1 MPSLKH
7 LNILWPIVCVVFGLA
22 LLLMEPLPLQVL
34 RNSLFDQ
41 YQRWHPRDYQDVP
54 VRIID
59 IDETSLA
66 RLGQWPWPRTRIADL
81 VEKLRAAG
89 VAAIGF
95 DVVFAEADRTSP
107 QAMASLWPL
116 KPALRHALEKL
127 PDHDQVLADSLAG
140 AGVVLGFVV
149 QSGVT
154 DANHNPV
161 TKLSAHPFRYIYSGE
176 PPGRWLH
183 AFDSAVTSRPAL
195 EKAAQGNGAL
205 SFVPD
210 GDGVVRRVPLVL
222 QLAGEPV
229 PTLAAEV
236 LRVAQGERNY
246 VLKTA
251 GKDLGLAEIRIGQ
264 LRIPTTAQGEIWVHY
279 SGVVPN
285 RYLPAWK
292 IFAGEVPPA
301 MLDGHMVLIGSSAQ
315 GLMDLR
321 FSPLGRIIPGVEAH
335 AQALEQ
341 IVSGHILQRPGW
353 ARAAEAIAILV
364 GGLAIGFLA
373 MRARALVAASVTLL
387 FLALVFAGGWY
398 AFRQHAL
405 LLNTVT
411 PALVF
416 AFTFGLGSL
425 IHHWMSEREQR
436 WIRNVFSR
444 YVSPNRVNYLVN
456 HPEAMKLG
464 GSLQE
469 CSFVFTDLAGFTSLM
484 EGIDPGKA
492 VALLN
497 VYLDRMIA
505 IAFSHEGTLDRIV
518 GDAVAI
524 MFSAPLPQADHR
536 ARALACALEMD
547 AFASEYSDALNS
559 QDIPF
564 GKTRIGI
571 HTGEV
576 IVGNFGGSTM
586 LDYRALGDPINTASR
601 LESVNKHLGTHI
613 CLSAA
618 TLSGCPDAKVRP
630 VGRLTLKGKTQVLQI
645 YEPLTAKS
653 MANYAPTDTYRE
665 TYRLM
670 ADEAPSAADAFR
682 DLAARYPDDPLVALH
697 HRRLSAGEHGDLMI
711 MNEK

>member
-7 LNILWPIVCVVFGLA
+7 LNLLWPVLCVVLGLT
-22 LLLMEPLPLQVL
+22 LLLIEPLPLQAL

-41 YQRWHPRDYQDVP
+41 YQRWHPRHYSDVP

-59 IDETSLA
+59 IDEASLA
-66 RLGQWPWPRTRIADL
+66 RLGQWPWPRTRIAEL
-81 VEKLRAAG
+81 VGKLRASG

-107 QAMASLWPL
+107 NAMAQQWPL
-116 KPALRHALEKL
+116 NQATRKTLESL
-127 PDHDQVLADSLAG
+127 PDHDQVLAQSLSG
-140 AGVVLGFVV
+140 ADVVLGFVV
-149 QSGVT
+149 QSGVAST
-154 DANHNPV
+154 TQAPT
-161 TKLSAHPFRYIYSGE
+161 TKLSARPFRYIYAGE

-183 AFDSAVTSRPAL
+183 AFDGAVTSRPAL
-195 EKAAQGNGAL
+195 EKTAQGNGAL

-210 GDGVVRRVPLVL
+210 SDGVVRRVPLVL

-229 PTLAAEV
+229 PTLTAEL

-246 VLKTA
+246 VLKAA
-251 GKDLGLAEIRIGQ
+251 GKDIGMSEIRIGS
-264 LRIPTTAQGEIWVHY
+264 LRIPTTAQGEMWVHY
-279 SGVVPN
+279 SRAIPN

-292 IFAGEVPPA
+292 ILAGEVPPA
-301 MLDGHMVLIGSSAQ
+301 LLEGHIVLIGSSAP

-341 IVSGHILQRPGW
+341 ILSGHVLQRPGW
-353 ARAAEAIAILV
+353 ARAAEAIAILI

-373 MRARALVAASVTLL
+373 MRARALTAAGVTLL
-387 FLALVFAGGWY
+387 FLLLVFAGGWY
-398 AFRQHAL
+398 VFRQHAL
-405 LLNTVT
+405 LLDTVT

-416 AFTFGLGSL
+416 TFTFGLGSL

-436 WIRNVFSR
+436 WIRDVFSR
-444 YVSPNRVNYLVN
+444 YVSPNRVDFLVK
-456 HPEAMKLG
+456 HPETMKLG

-469 CSFVFTDLAGFTSLM
+469 CSFVFTDLAGFTTLM

-524 MFSAPLPQADHR
+524 MFSAPIPQADHR

-547 AFASEYSDALNS
+547 AFATEYSNALNS

-571 HTGEV
+571 HTGQV

-586 LDYRALGDPINTASR
+586 LDYRALGDPINTAAR
-601 LESVNKHLGTHI
+601 LESVNKHLGTQV

-630 VGRLTLKGKTQVLQI
+630 VGSLTLKGKTQALQI
-645 YEPLTAKS
+645 YEALTANNLTK
-653 MANYAPTDTYRE
+653 YAPIDDYNQAYE
-665 TYRLM
+665 LM
-670 ADEAPSAADAFR
+670 AKQAPNAADAFR
-682 DLAARYPDDPLVALH
+682 DLAVRYPEDPLIALH
-697 HRRLSAGEHGDLMI
+697 HRRLAAGERGDLMV